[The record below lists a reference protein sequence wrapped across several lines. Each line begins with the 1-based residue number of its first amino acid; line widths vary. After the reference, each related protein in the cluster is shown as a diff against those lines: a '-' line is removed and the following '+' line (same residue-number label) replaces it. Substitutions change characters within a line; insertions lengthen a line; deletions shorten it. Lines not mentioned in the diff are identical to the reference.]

1 MEHIKRLFMADAN
14 NSNDNSALLIIVIVQ
29 TVPKLV
35 DIQHTYSRGHSC
47 LFKLAAIT

>member
-1 MEHIKRLFMADAN
+1 MEHIKRLFMADVS
-14 NSNDNSALLIIVIVQ
+14 NSNDNSVLIIVQ

-47 LFKLAAIT
+47 LF